1 MRLRVLRGV
10 SRVGLILILTTML
23 PGFERD
29 LCAEN
34 VIYSLIPE
42 KSPVHFY
49 VQTNVL
55 RVHGITHSV
64 SSKILFDNEAKTPQI
79 PVIAEVMVE
88 SFKTGSGFR
97 DQSIH
102 RMFQSAEYPVMHF
115 RAVEIQ
121 CDDFKV
127 TDRGVC
133 KLEGVLRIRNIEKT
147 VQLEAEVDW
156 QDSQMIVKGKSG
168 ISIENY
174 QLKPPRFLGL
184 LSVKDRVEIEFYTV
198 WEVAVG
204 EKE

>member
-1 MRLRVLRGV
+1 MKLCVLQDV
-10 SRVGLILILTTML
+10 SRVWFILIFTAML
-23 PGFERD
+23 SGFERN

-64 SSKILFDNEAKTPQI
+64 SSKILFDNETKTPQT

-97 DQSIH
+97 DRSIY

-115 RAVEIQ
+115 RAVEIR

-133 KLEGVLRIRNIEKT
+133 QLEGILRIRNIEKT
-147 VQLEAEVDW
+147 VQFEVEVDR
-156 QDSQMIVKGKSG
+156 QDSQMIVTGKSG
-168 ISIENY
+168 ISIESY

-198 WEVAVG
+198 WKVVI
-204 EKE
+204 